1 VNHFFL
7 AYFYNIASV
16 IIRIIIGNYR
26 EEQDMT
32 TIFKAA
38 FIFIAPETKVDTN
51 SSWVLTP
58 EVHVKTLAVSSYQE
72 ACDSI
77 DGLEKEGIRA
87 IELCGGFG
95 QQGVAEIAKAVAGR
109 MPIGVVRFDHHPCL
123 GNVSG
128 DALFLPK

>member
-1 VNHFFL
+1 
-7 AYFYNIASV
+7 
-16 IIRIIIGNYR
+16 
-26 EEQDMT
+26 MT

-77 DGLEKEGIRA
+77 D
-87 IELCGGFG
+87 
-95 QQGVAEIAKAVAGR
+95 
-109 MPIGVVRFDHHPCL
+109 
-123 GNVSG
+123 
-128 DALFLPK
+128 